1 MRAAKATFGAC
12 VKAPPSPGFCKR
24 GRVVVNSVKH
34 GGTDHHQGT
43 TS

>member
-12 VKAPPSPGFCKR
+12 VKAPPPPGFCKR
-24 GRVVVNSVKH
+24 GRVMVNSTKH